1 MLKGFESTYIGSDAG
16 VIVRE
21 LAKAGTTKVLIQL
34 DEVDKLGIQNGVNA
48 SNALEIYLSNYK
60 ETGFSKGFYSDE
72 VFVHD
77 PTVQFFFASVKP
89 DKSISEE
96 STFVRMSFSFD
107 CNEENYPFYQPKIRA
122 LKKRAEYF
130 FIPMVSHFGY
140 ETHLDERFTLDFD
153 VIVPNM
159 NDVLNVCYCLLNLII
174 AILAFED

>member
-1 MLKGFESTYIGSDAG
+1 MFPLY
-16 VIVRE
+16 
-21 LAKAGTTKVLIQL
+21 
-34 DEVDKLGIQNGVNA
+34 
-48 SNALEIYLSNYK
+48 
-60 ETGFSKGFYSDE
+60 
-72 VFVHD
+72 
-77 PTVQFFFASVKP
+77 TVA
-89 DKSISEE
+89 SISEE